1 MIDIDIKDRQRIV
14 RAIEYLIEYGD
25 NRTIGRMCDDCGITF
40 REYRVICDLAMPCM
54 RMKVTLNSANHRTNY
69 YKGICKKLL
78 KEAGK
83 DESYLRILAAGEGK
97 NAVPASDSGDDG
109 EEGHPEEWAI

>member
-40 REYRVICDLAMPCM
+40 REYRVIYDLAMPCM